1 MRSRAG
7 GEVPRVGDVR
17 RLGIFGGTFDPV
29 HCGHLICAE
38 QLREAIDL
46 DLVLFVPSSSPPHKY
61 ERPEASAAHRLEMV
75 KLAIAGSDRFATSDI
90 EVVKGGVSYTVDTVR
105 HIRDVYG
112 EGVQLWLLM
121 GMDAYLDIPT
131 WKEPETIAAECSF
144 GVATRPGYSKDLDP
158 RLPKA
163 KTRFVDITL
172 VEISST
178 DIRRRLSRGKSIK
191 HLVPD
196 GVERYIRQHGPYP
209 SASKGQED

>member
-7 GEVPRVGDVR
+7 GKVPRVDDVR

-38 QLREAIDL
+38 QLSEAIEL
-46 DLVLFVPSSSPPHKY
+46 DLVLFVPSCSPPHKQ

-75 KLAIAGSDRFATSDI
+75 RLATEGCDGFEVSDI
-90 EVVKGGVSYTVDTVR
+90 EVLKGGVSYTVDTVR
-105 HIRDVYG
+105 RIRDAYG
-112 EGVQLWLLM
+112 EHVELWLLM

-131 WKEPETIAAECSF
+131 WKEPEMIAAECSF
-144 GVATRPGYSKDLDP
+144 GVAARPGYANDIDP
-158 RLPKA
+158 GLPA
-163 KTRFVDITL
+163 DKTRFVDITL

-178 DIRRRLSRGKSIK
+178 GIRERLSLGKSIK
-191 HLVPD
+191 YLVPD

-209 SASKGQED
+209 SVSKTQ